1 MHRYDGGYKLSV
13 SDNGIGFPEDLDYR
27 NTDTLGMLIVNSLT
41 EQIDGELSLDRS
53 KGTKFTVNIQRK
65 RILKF

>member
-1 MHRYDGGYKLSV
+1 MG
-13 SDNGIGFPEDLDYR
+13 EDFLKILDYR

-53 KGTKFTVNIQRK
+53 KGTKFTV
-65 RILKF
+65 KFKEKEY

>member
-1 MHRYDGGYKLSV
+1 M
-13 SDNGIGFPEDLDYR
+13 EDTDYLLAIMEEDFLKILDYR

-53 KGTKFTVNIQRK
+53 KGTKFTVKFKEK